1 MNRILAEG
9 VRLLNG
15 FIAFLLV
22 AFGALAG
29 ALGAETSGGS
39 GVRVILGAIL
49 GFLVAIVV
57 CGILATFIEIRSE
70 LVAIRQALARDDAGT
85 K

>member
-15 FIAFLLV
+15 FIAILLV
-22 AFGALAG
+22 V
-29 ALGAETSGGS
+29 LGAVGGAVGAQTAGGS
-39 GVRVILGAIL
+39 GAGAVMGAIL
-49 GFLVAIVV
+49 GFLLAVV
-57 CGILATFIEIRSE
+57 ICGILATFIEIRSE
-70 LVAIRQALARDDAGT
+70 LVAIRQALSRDNVGT